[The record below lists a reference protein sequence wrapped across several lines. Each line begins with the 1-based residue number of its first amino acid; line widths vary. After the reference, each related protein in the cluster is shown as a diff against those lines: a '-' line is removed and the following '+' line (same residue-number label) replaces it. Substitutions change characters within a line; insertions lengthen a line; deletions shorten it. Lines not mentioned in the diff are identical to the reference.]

1 MTTTRFKSV
10 LLAACVAGGAL
21 GVAASTSAQ
30 SLEAIMEVGKQ
41 RTAEAKAS
49 QAKIDRLA
57 DETRDL
63 LSDYK
68 TVMKQIDGLKVYN
81 ARLERQIANQNA
93 RIADIDASILEAAV
107 IQRQIPPLVTR
118 MLDGLEQFIAL
129 DMPFDIDTRMGNIE
143 AVRSNLDRSDVT
155 SAEAFR
161 QVLELYSIELQYGRG
176 MEAYKDTIELNGSER
191 EVDILRIGRIALVYQ
206 TTDGAETGAWNKNSK
221 SWETLSA
228 GDYAAAVRK
237 GVRIAEKT
245 ATIELMNMPIAAPEA
260 N

>member
-1 MTTTRFKSV
+1 MTIHRLKTV

-21 GVAASTSAQ
+21 GVAATSFAT
-30 SLEAIMEVGKQ
+30 SIDDILDVGKQ
-41 RTAEAKAS
+41 RTADAKTS

-68 TVMKQIDGLKVYN
+68 TVMKQVDGLRVYN
-81 ARLERQIANQNA
+81 ARLERQIANQER
-93 RIADIDASILEAAV
+93 RISDIDASIAEAAV
-107 IQRQIPPLVTR
+107 IQRQIPPLVGR
-118 MLDGLEQFIAL
+118 MLDGLEQFINL
-129 DMPFDIDTRMGNIE
+129 DMPFDLDTRLGNIE

-176 MEAYKDTIELNGSER
+176 IESYPDTISINGVER
-191 EVDILRIGRIALVYQ
+191 EVDILRVGRVSLVYQ
-206 TTDGAETGAWNKNSK
+206 TKDGAETGAWNTKTQ
-221 SWETLSA
+221 SWESLSA
-228 GDYAAAVRK
+228 GDYASAVRK
-237 GVRIAEKT
+237 GVRIAKKQ
-245 ATIELMNMPIAAPEA
+245 ATIELLNMPVAAPEA

>member
-1 MTTTRFKSV
+1 MTIHRLKTV

-21 GVAASTSAQ
+21 GVAATSFAT
-30 SLEAIMEVGKQ
+30 SIDDILDVGKQ
-41 RTAEAKAS
+41 RTADAKTS

-68 TVMKQIDGLKVYN
+68 TVMKQVDGLRVYN
-81 ARLERQIANQNA
+81 ARLERQIANQER
-93 RIADIDASILEAAV
+93 RISDIDVSIAEAAV
-107 IQRQIPPLVTR
+107 IQRQIPPLVGR
-118 MLDGLEQFIAL
+118 MLDGLEQFINL
-129 DMPFDIDTRMGNIE
+129 DMPFDLDTRLGNIE

-176 MEAYKDTIELNGSER
+176 IESYPDTISVNGVER
-191 EVDILRIGRIALVYQ
+191 EVDILRVGRVSLVYQ
-206 TTDGAETGAWNKNSK
+206 TKDGAETGAWNTKTQ
-221 SWETLSA
+221 SWESLSA
-228 GDYAAAVRK
+228 GDYASAVRK
-237 GVRIAEKT
+237 GVRIAKKQ
-245 ATIELMNMPIAAPEA
+245 ATIELLNMPVAAPEA

>member
-1 MTTTRFKSV
+1 MTIHRLKTV

-21 GVAASTSAQ
+21 GVTVSSSATSIDDI
-30 SLEAIMEVGKQ
+30 LDVGKQ
-41 RTAEAKAS
+41 RTAQAKTS

-68 TVMKQIDGLKVYN
+68 TVMKQVDGLRVYN
-81 ARLERQIANQNA
+81 ARLERQIANQER
-93 RIADIDASILEAAV
+93 RIADIDASIAEAAV
-107 IQRQIPPLVTR
+107 IQRQIPPLVGR
-118 MLDGLEQFIAL
+118 MLDGLEQFINL
-129 DMPFDIDTRMGNIE
+129 DMPFDLDTRLGNIE

-176 MEAYKDTIELNGSER
+176 IESYPDTISVNGVER
-191 EVDILRIGRIALVYQ
+191 EVDILRVGRVSLVYQ
-206 TTDGAETGAWNKNSK
+206 TKDGAETGAWNTKTQ
-221 SWETLSA
+221 SWESLSA
-228 GDYAAAVRK
+228 GDYASAVRK
-237 GVRIAEKT
+237 GVRIAKKQ
-245 ATIELMNMPIAAPEA
+245 ATIELLNMPVAAPEA

>member
-1 MTTTRFKSV
+1 MTMHRFKTF
-10 LLAACVAGGAL
+10 LLAASVAGGAL
-21 GVAASTSAQ
+21 GAAATSQAAS
-30 SLEAIMEVGKQ
+30 IDEVLDVGIK

-68 TVMKQIDGLKVYN
+68 TVMKQVDGLKVYN
-81 ARLERQIANQNA
+81 ARLERQIANQER
-93 RIADIDASILEAAV
+93 RIRDIDNSIAEAAV

-118 MLDGLEQFIAL
+118 MLDGLEQFINL
-129 DMPFDIDTRMGNIE
+129 DMPFDLDTRLGNIE
-143 AVRSNLDRSDVT
+143 AVRANMDRSDVT

-176 MEAYKDTIELNGSER
+176 IEAYTDTINLNGAER
-191 EVDILRIGRIALVYQ
+191 EVDILRIGRVALVYQ
-206 TTDGAETGAWNKNSK
+206 STDGAETGAWNKDTQN
-221 SWETLSA
+221 WEALSA

-237 GVRIAEKT
+237 GVRIAKKQ
-245 ATIELMNMPIAAPEA
+245 ATIELLNMPVSAPEA